1 MSKVYRRPGPGCYR
15 LTRGVRIVM
24 GENGSSG
31 PVAICAYP
39 LRVVR
44 INATAA
50 RLLSLCSQDRTCAQL
65 ARDMQMSEKRVE
77 ALCVQLCRKELL
89 EAGPLAAPQRWPGV
103 SIVIPSYNRAREL
116 ERCLRSLLRL
126 DYPIERLEIIVVDDG
141 STDETSAM
149 VQRMIAEAARAGL
162 TLRILYHDERRGVA
176 IARNTGAAA
185 AQHDLIAYIDSD
197 CVASSGWLAELVP
210 AFQNERTGAV
220 GGMIRSYDRKSMLGR
235 YEDVRSSLFM
245 GLRPLQVRLEGPLT
259 YLPTASLLV
268 RRTLWQQLG
277 GFAPLTFGEDVD
289 FCRRLLIAGEE
300 IQYLPQGTV
309 YHDYR
314 TKMGEFLRIRAA
326 YASAEAALLQR
337 HPAERRILVLP
348 QEQATFAAAAI
359 GSTVG
364 AGGILRD
371 YLESRL
377 AKKAFVTSR
386 TRVGSYLPLVL
397 TLLALLALLALT
409 LMGARTRLRKVRK
422 QRLPVGSL
430 AVFRATLRGHLAYTY
445 HLSRHLTRY
454 YALPLLALGLLLPPF
469 FLLAFVLCG
478 TVIAVDYIRLRPD
491 MGLGEYAL
499 CSLLDD
505 CAYEVGVVIGCIRY
519 RTWKPLLPVI
529 KMHV

>member
-1 MSKVYRRPGPGCYR
+1 MSKAYRRPGPGCYR
-15 LTRGVRIVM
+15 LTLGVRIVLR
-24 GENGSSG
+24 EHSSDG

-44 INATAA
+44 INAMAA
-50 RLLSLCSQDRTCAQL
+50 RLLSLCSQERTCEQL
-65 ARDMQMSEKRVE
+65 ARDMCMSEKRVE

-89 EAGPLAAPQRWPGV
+89 EAGPLPEPQSWPGV

-126 DYPIERLEIIVVDDG
+126 DYPARLLEIIVVDDG
-141 STDETSAM
+141 SADATSAM
-149 VQRMIAEAARAGL
+149 VQHMMTEAEQAGL
-162 TLRILYHDERRGVA
+162 TLRILYHDKQRGVA

-197 CVASSGWLAELVP
+197 CVASSGWLTELVP
-210 AFQNERTGAV
+210 VFQNVRTGAV
-220 GGMIRSYDRKSMLGR
+220 GGMIRSYDRESMLGR
-235 YEDVRSSLFM
+235 YENVRSSLFM

-268 RRTLWQQLG
+268 RRSLWQQLG

-314 TKMGEFLRIRAA
+314 TKMGKFLRIRAA
-326 YASAEAALLQR
+326 YASAEAALLRR

-348 QEQATFAAAAI
+348 QEQATFASATI
-359 GSTVG
+359 GSAVS
-364 AGGILRD
+364 AGSILWG

-377 AKKAFVTSR
+377 VRKAFTARSTGGR
-386 TRVGSYLPLVL
+386 GYLSLIL
-397 TLLALLALLALT
+397 TMLALLVIFALT
-409 LMGARTRLRKVRK
+409 LMGARTRLRKVRQ
-422 QRLPVGSL
+422 QRVPVGPL

-454 YALPLLALGLLLPPF
+454 YTLSLLALGLLLPPC
-469 FLLAFVLCG
+469 FLLAFVLCS
-478 TVIAVDYIRLRPD
+478 TVIVVDYIRLRPD